1 LLDYDVTLLAKEKV
15 MVEAIQTTASESYH
29 NTVNNH
35 DISPSGVDSQN
46 RQGALQLS
54 CLECLEA
61 FAVRDA
67 VSLRV
72 TASRASS
79 AWPRI
84 EGERGESKAKLT
96 SY

>member
-46 RQGALQLS
+46 RQAISKLDQTTHTPS
-54 CLECLEA
+54 TLE
-61 FAVRDA
+61 R
-67 VSLRV
+67 SL
-72 TASRASS
+72 
-79 AWPRI
+79 
-84 EGERGESKAKLT
+84 LT
-96 SY
+96 STAIENFLTQQTSAESLGLSKNKS